1 VRTMLNVVTALLLTL
16 AVGVA
21 VPSYADSKPAAVTS
35 LAVNIN
41 SADAQTLAAALD
53 GVGEARARAIVAYR
67 EEHGPFRSVDD
78 LAEVKGIGERVLA
91 ANRSRISV
99 K

>member
-1 VRTMLNVVTALLLTL
+1 VKPMLNVMTALVL
-16 AVGVA
+16 ALVLGGA
-21 VPSYADSKPAAVTS
+21 APLYAESDSAAIAP

-41 SADAQTLAAALD
+41 TADAQTLAAALD

-67 EEHGPFRSVDD
+67 DEHGPFRSVDD
-78 LAEVKGIGERVLA
+78 LTQVKGIGERVLA
-91 ANRSRISV
+91 VNRGRITV

>member
-21 VPSYADSKPAAVTS
+21 APSYAESKPPAVTS

-41 SADAQTLAAALD
+41 TADAQTLAAALD
-53 GVGEARARAIVAYR
+53 GVGEARAQAIVAYR

-78 LAEVKGIGERVLA
+78 LARVKGVGERVLA
-91 ANRSRISV
+91 ANRSRITV

>member
-1 VRTMLNVVTALLLTL
+1 MRTMLNVVTALLLTL